1 MEILLMKKLLILLAM
16 ACVIVPS
23 ADARIVKVAAESN
36 FTTADPPEAWKV
48 SLVEDVTTKAGQV
61 LKAGSVIEG
70 RIVDVVQPKRLK
82 RDASFVFVPIMFYD
96 VDGNKYEIKY
106 HIEGKYDA
114 LAKIEAKKLL
124 KTGILTAGNLV
135 VQGISPCY
143 QVVEGVYK
151 NEEGNRL
158 KSGAVAAVDATPLSY
173 YKYGNDLVFKKGQVF
188 KMNMIVEDDEET
200 PVLGDGNVSSDE
212 VQVKEEKKTSA
223 EKVQEADNG
232 NAVEASETKPA
243 ETEAAEKTQKE

>member
-1 MEILLMKKLLILLAM
+1 MKKLLVLLAM
-16 ACVIVPS
+16 ACVIMPS
-23 ADARIVKVAAESN
+23 AEARIVKVAAESN
-36 FTTADPPEAWKV
+36 FTTADPPETWKV
-48 SLVEDVTTKAGQV
+48 SLVEDVTTKTGQV

-70 RIVDVVQPKRLK
+70 RIIDVVQPKRLK
-82 RDASFVFVPIMFYD
+82 RDASFVFVPVMFYD

-158 KSGAVAAVDATPLSY
+158 KSGAVAAIDATPLSY

-200 PVLGDGNVSSDE
+200 PVLGEAENASDE
-212 VQVKEEKKTSA
+212 VQVKEEKPVKSSD
-223 EKVQEADNG
+223 VQECDNE
-232 NAVEASETKPA
+232 NEVEAKDVKPA
-243 ETEAAEKTQKE
+243 EPETSEDK

>member
-1 MEILLMKKLLILLAM
+1 MKKLLVLLAM
-16 ACVIVPS
+16 ACVIMPS
-23 ADARIVKVAAESN
+23 AEARIVKVAAESN
-36 FTTADPPEAWKV
+36 FTTADPPETWKV
-48 SLVEDVTTKAGQV
+48 SLVEDVTTKTGQV

-70 RIVDVVQPKRLK
+70 RIIDVVQPKRLK
-82 RDASFVFVPIMFYD
+82 RDASFVFVPVMFYD

-158 KSGAVAAVDATPLSY
+158 KSGAVAAIDATPLSY

-200 PVLGDGNVSSDE
+200 PVLGDAENASGE
-212 VQVKEEKKTSA
+212 VQVKEEKPVKSS
-223 EKVQEADNG
+223 EVQESDDENE
-232 NAVEASETKPA
+232 VEAKDVKSVEPETSE
-243 ETEAAEKTQKE
+243 EK

>member
-1 MEILLMKKLLILLAM
+1 MKKLLVLLAM
-16 ACVIVPS
+16 ACVIMPS
-23 ADARIVKVAAESN
+23 AEARIVKVAAESN
-36 FTTADPPEAWKV
+36 FTTADPPETWKV
-48 SLVEDVTTKAGQV
+48 SLVEDVTTKTGQV

-70 RIVDVVQPKRLK
+70 RIIDVVQPKRLK
-82 RDASFVFVPIMFYD
+82 RDASFVFVPVMFYD

-158 KSGAVAAVDATPLSY
+158 KSGAVAAIDATPLSY

-200 PVLGDGNVSSDE
+200 PVLGEAENASDE
-212 VQVKEEKKTSA
+212 VQVKEEKPVKSSD
-223 EKVQEADNG
+223 VQECDNE
-232 NAVEASETKPA
+232 NEVETKDVKPA
-243 ETEAAEKTQKE
+243 EPETSEEK